1 MIAEIGL
8 AFLWLAG
15 VLAGLQLVMGIIGLR
30 TNRGDMLGG
39 VRPIAMLQGLL
50 VGLSFWCLVTV
61 FMQSDM
67 SVKLVALNS
76 HSAKPMLFKFAGT
89 WGNHEGSMLLWVA
102 VLGVA
107 GGLIA
112 AFERSLKYRTHI
124 ATLAAQAAIAL
135 GF

>member
-15 VLAGLQLVMGIIGLR
+15 VLAGLQLVMGAIGLR

-39 VRPIAMLQGLL
+39 VRPIAMIQGLL
-50 VGLSFWCLVTV
+50 VGLSFWCLITV
-61 FMQSDM
+61 FMKSDM

-112 AFERSLKYRTHI
+112 
-124 ATLAAQAAIAL
+124 
-135 GF
+135 